1 MGVNI
6 LAKLREKKQN
16 DPKRMV
22 LEDINRPLFVAL
34 FGISVYG
41 KSARDE
47 SIMEL
52 IVGQREDPMV
62 KIRSAFQER
71 QKAEGATWKKQKDGT
86 IIDAEGFMVL
96 QPK

>member
-1 MGVNI
+1 MANI
-6 LAKLREKKQN
+6 LAKLREKKQREN
-16 DPKRMV
+16 KKLV
-22 LEDINRPLFVAL
+22 LEDINRPLFSAL

-41 KSARDE
+41 KDARDE

-62 KIRSAFQER
+62 KIRNAFR
-71 QKAEGATWKKQKDGT
+71 QRQQVEGAAWKRLKDGT